1 MATDSRPGL
10 ESASLLATGWR
21 LALESAAA
29 MVHPLVAEKVLV
41 PGLGLVMLEVD
52 LPTMLIVQTRQ

>member
-1 MATDSRPGL
+1 
-10 ESASLLATGWR
+10 
-21 LALESAAA
+21 